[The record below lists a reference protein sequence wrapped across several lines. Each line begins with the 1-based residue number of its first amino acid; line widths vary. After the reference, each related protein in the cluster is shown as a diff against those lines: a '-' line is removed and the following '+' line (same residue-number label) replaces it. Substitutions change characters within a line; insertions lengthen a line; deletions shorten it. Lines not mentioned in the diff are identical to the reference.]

1 MELRHRTQLG
11 QADRSARRAPLR
23 VAARRPV
30 RPVPAGQ
37 AGVGLVESLVAVA
50 LLSTVVLALAS
61 GMLSLLGT
69 SRANAQTQKLQAAV
83 TAWTESLKVIPYEDC
98 ATPADYDLANPPAG
112 WTAPT
117 NGTATVTAVEHWQ
130 PDPGGFGTFGATCP
144 TGAGGTAAD
153 AGAQRITVDVATA
166 EASTTAQIVVRRP
179 VAGVGP

>member
-23 VAARRPV
+23 VAGRRPV
-30 RPVPAGQ
+30 AAGQ

-130 PDPGGFGTFGATCP
+130 PDPAGFGTFGATCP
-144 TGAGGTAAD
+144 TGAGAAD

>member
-11 QADRSARRAPLR
+11 QAKGSSRRAPLR
-23 VAARRPV
+23 AAGPG
-30 RPVPAGQ
+30 ACSHHGSLTGQ

-69 SRANAQTQKLQAAV
+69 SRVNAQTQKLEAAA
-83 TAWTESLKVIPYEDC
+83 TAWTESLKVVPYIEC

-117 NGTATVTAVEHWQ
+117 TGTATVTAVDYWQ
-130 PDPGGFGTFGATCP
+130 PDAGGFGTFGPTC
-144 TGAGGTAAD
+144 TTD
-153 AGAQRITVDVATA
+153 AGAQRLTVLVATDDA
-166 EASTTAQIVVRRP
+166 DRTAQVVVRRP
-179 VAGVGP
+179 VTGTGP

>member
-11 QADRSARRAPLR
+11 QAKGSSRRAPF
-23 VAARRPV
+23 PV
-30 RPVPAGQ
+30 SGPAAGQ

-69 SRANAQTQKLQAAV
+69 SRANAQTQKLEAAA
-83 TAWTESLKVIPYEDC
+83 TAWTESLKVVPYIEC

-117 NGTATVTAVEHWQ
+117 GGTATVTAVEHWQ
-130 PDPGGFGTFGATCP
+130 PDAAGFGTFGPTC
-144 TGAGGTAAD
+144 TAD
-153 AGAQRITVDVATA
+153 AGAQRLTVLVATEDA
-166 EASTTAQIVVRRP
+166 DRTAQVVLRRP
-179 VAGVGP
+179 VTGTGP